1 LLDGA
6 FGCPPGHWRATHE
19 DLKLNPMRPVPRL
32 WLLILLCLTFAMRA
46 EAQSNGR
53 VITAVP
59 GYSLQQ
65 AANGVLGLLGY
76 NVVPDVTAS
85 SLTISRGG
93 QEDTGLQTSQFGLGF
108 TVDPDFPLY
117 LEGFLGYS
125 RYDPRF
131 IFSDGEKKS
140 PLPTR
145 WNNFSG
151 TVGVG
156 WDFPIIEGL
165 VFRPILNAALGHVA
179 TDVSLLGRLLEL
191 KYDREIAFLRRGQM
205 NAYGLGG
212 SLMLDLNIPR
222 PGYEVDLELRYTD
235 IRLSTYGDTS
245 TLVRGESEAKT
256 FNVWGRVRWPMD
268 AEMFGRP
275 LRWVVDL
282 SHSRF
287 FGDQVAIGFDHLTK
301 VGGGIEMNVGRYELG
316 VWDFNMQSIRIVARY
331 LFGQNVSGASVGLA
345 VSF

>member
-1 LLDGA
+1 MRSLRLLLLTLLV
-6 FGCPPGHWRATHE
+6 CPFLA
-19 DLKLNPMRPVPRL
+19 L
-32 WLLILLCLTFAMRA
+32 RA
-46 EAQSNGR
+46 EAQGTGR
-53 VITAVP
+53 VITGIP

-65 AANGVLGLLGY
+65 TANGVLGLLGY

-85 SLTISRGG
+85 SLSISRGG
-93 QEDTGLQTSQFGLGF
+93 QEDTGLQTTQFGLGF

-131 IFSDGEKKS
+131 VFSEGTSKY

-145 WNNFSG
+145 WNHFSG

-165 VFRPILNAALGHVA
+165 VFRPILNAALGHVE
-179 TDVSLLGRLLEL
+179 TDASLFGRLLEL
-191 KYDREIAFLRRGQM
+191 KYDREISFLSRGRM

-235 IRLSTYGDTS
+235 IRLSTFGDTS
-245 TLVRGESEAKT
+245 REVRGEAEAKT
-256 FNVWGRVRWPMD
+256 FNIWGRVRWPMD

-275 LRWVVDL
+275 LRWVVDF

-287 FGDQVAIGFDHLTK
+287 FGDQVA
-301 VGGGIEMNVGRYELG
+301 LG
-316 VWDFNMQSIRIVARY
+316 
-331 LFGQNVSGASVGLA
+331 
-345 VSF
+345 

>member
-1 LLDGA
+1 MRSLRLL
-6 FGCPPGHWRATHE
+6 
-19 DLKLNPMRPVPRL
+19 
-32 WLLILLCLTFAMRA
+32 LLIMFFCPLLIARA
-46 EAQSNGR
+46 EAQGTGR
-53 VITAVP
+53 VITGIP
-59 GYSLQQ
+59 GYNLQQ
-65 AANGVLGLLGY
+65 TANGVLGLLGY

-85 SLTISRGG
+85 SLSISRGG
-93 QEDTGLQTSQFGLGF
+93 QEDTGLETTQFGLGF

-131 IFSDGEKKS
+131 VFSEGEKKS
-140 PLPTR
+140 LLPTR
-145 WNNFSG
+145 WNNVSG

-165 VFRPILNAALGHVA
+165 VFRPILNGALGHVES
-179 TDVSLLGRLLEL
+179 DVSLIGRLLEL
-191 KYDREIAFLRRGQM
+191 KYNKELAFLDRGRM

-222 PGYEVDLELRYTD
+222 PGYEIDLELRYTN
-235 IRLSTYGDTS
+235 IRLSTYGDTNS
-245 TLVRGESEAKT
+245 LVRGESEAKT
-256 FNVWGRVRWPMD
+256 LNLWGRVRWPME

-275 LRWVVDL
+275 MRWVVDF

-287 FGDQVAIGFDHLTK
+287 FGDQVALGFDHLTK

>member
-1 LLDGA
+1 MRLTLLLVLI
-6 FGCPPGHWRATHE
+6 CP
-19 DLKLNPMRPVPRL
+19 
-32 WLLILLCLTFAMRA
+32 LLALRA
-46 EAQSNGR
+46 EAQGTGR
-53 VITAVP
+53 VITGIP
-59 GYSLQQ
+59 GNNLQQ
-65 AANGVLGLLGY
+65 TANGVLGLLGY

-85 SLTISRGG
+85 SLSISRGG
-93 QEDTGLQTSQFGLGF
+93 QDDTGLQTTQFGLGF

-131 IFSDGEKKS
+131 IFSQGRDKTI
-140 PLPTR
+140 LPTR

-165 VFRPILNAALGHVA
+165 VFRPILNAALGHVES
-179 TDVSLLGRLLEL
+179 DVSLAGRLLEL
-191 KYDREIAFLRRGQM
+191 KYDRELAFLDRGRM

-235 IRLSTYGDTS
+235 IRLATFGDTS
-245 TLVRGESEAKT
+245 RAVRGEAEAKT
-256 FNVWGRVRWPMD
+256 FNLWGRVRWPMD

-275 LRWVVDL
+275 LRWVVDF
-282 SHSRF
+282 SHSHF
-287 FGDQVAIGFDHLTK
+287 FGDQVALGFDRLTK
-301 VGGGIEMNVGRYELG
+301 LGGGIEMNVGRYELG
-316 VWDFNMQSIRIVARY
+316 VWDFNMQTIRIVGRY
-331 LFGQNVSGASVGLA
+331 LFGNNVSGGSIGLA

>member
-1 LLDGA
+1 MRSLRRLL
-6 FGCPPGHWRATHE
+6 
-19 DLKLNPMRPVPRL
+19 LM
-32 WLLILLCLTFAMRA
+32 LLCCPLLALRA
-46 EAQSNGR
+46 EAQSTGR
-53 VITAVP
+53 VITGIP
-59 GYSLQQ
+59 GYNLQQ
-65 AANGVLGLLGY
+65 TANGVLGLLGY

-85 SLTISRGG
+85 SLSISRGG
-93 QEDTGLQTSQFGLGF
+93 QEDTGLQTTQFGLGF

-131 IFSDGEKKS
+131 VFSEGEKKS
-140 PLPTR
+140 YLPTR

-165 VFRPILNAALGHVA
+165 VFRPILNAALGHVES
-179 TDVSLLGRLLEL
+179 DVSLIGRLLEL
-191 KYDREIAFLRRGQM
+191 KYNRELAFLDRGRM

-222 PGYEVDLELRYTD
+222 PNYEVDLELRYTD
-235 IRLSTYGDTS
+235 IRLSTFGDTS
-245 TLVRGESEAKT
+245 SLVRGEAEAKT

-275 LRWVVDL
+275 LRWVVDF

-287 FGDQVAIGFDHLTK
+287 FGDQVALGFDHLTK

-331 LFGQNVSGASVGLA
+331 LFGQNVSGASIGLA

>member
-1 LLDGA
+1 MQSLRRLLLLLL
-6 FGCPPGHWRATHE
+6 FCP
-19 DLKLNPMRPVPRL
+19 
-32 WLLILLCLTFAMRA
+32 LLVARA
-46 EAQSNGR
+46 EAEENRR
-53 VITAVP
+53 VITGIP

-65 AANGVLGLLGY
+65 TAEGVLGLLGY

-85 SLTISRGG
+85 SLSISRGG
-93 QEDTGLQTSQFGLGF
+93 QEDTGLQTTQFGLGF

-131 IFSDGEKKS
+131 IFSEGQKKS
-140 PLPTR
+140 LLPTR

-165 VFRPILNAALGHVA
+165 VFRPILNASLGHVE

-191 KYDREIAFLRRGQM
+191 KYDRELAFLQRGRM

-212 SLMLDLNIPR
+212 SLMLDLSIPR
-222 PGYEVDLELRYTD
+222 PGYEIDLELRYTD
-235 IRLSTYGDTS
+235 IRLSTFGDTS
-245 TLVRGESEAKT
+245 RLVRGEAEAKT
-256 FNVWGRVRWPMD
+256 LNLWGRVRWPMD

-275 LRWVVDL
+275 LRWVVDF

-287 FGDQVAIGFDHLTK
+287 FGDQVALGFDHLTK

>member
-1 LLDGA
+1 MRSLRLL
-6 FGCPPGHWRATHE
+6 
-19 DLKLNPMRPVPRL
+19 
-32 WLLILLCLTFAMRA
+32 LLTLLCGPLLALPA
-46 EAQSNGR
+46 EAQGTGR
-53 VITAVP
+53 VITGIP

-65 AANGVLGLLGY
+65 TANGVLGLLGY

-85 SLTISRGG
+85 SLSISRGD
-93 QEDTGLQTSQFGLGF
+93 QSDTGLQTTQFGLGF

-131 IFSDGEKKS
+131 VFSQGTDKTT
-140 PLPTR
+140 LPTR
-145 WNNFSG
+145 WNNVSG
-151 TVGVG
+151 TIGVG

-165 VFRPILNAALGHVA
+165 VFRPILNAALGHVE
-179 TDVSLLGRLLEL
+179 TDASILARLLEA
-191 KYDREIAFLRRGQM
+191 KYDREIAFLKRGRM

-222 PGYEVDLELRYTD
+222 PGYEIDLELRYTD
-235 IRLSTYGDTS
+235 IRLSTYGDTT
-245 TLVRGESEAKT
+245 TLVRGEAEAKT
-256 FNVWGRVRWPMD
+256 FNIWGRVRWPME

-275 LRWVVDL
+275 LRWVVDF

-287 FGDQVAIGFDHLTK
+287 LGDQVALGFDHLTK

-316 VWDFNMQSIRIVARY
+316 VWDFNMQTIRIVARY

>member
-1 LLDGA
+1 MRSLRCLL
-6 FGCPPGHWRATHE
+6 
-19 DLKLNPMRPVPRL
+19 LM
-32 WLLILLCLTFAMRA
+32 LLCCPLLALRA
-46 EAQSNGR
+46 EAQSTGR
-53 VITAVP
+53 VITGIP
-59 GYSLQQ
+59 GYNLQQ
-65 AANGVLGLLGY
+65 TANGVLGLLGY

-85 SLTISRGG
+85 SLSISRGG
-93 QEDTGLQTSQFGLGF
+93 QEDTGLQTTQFGLGF

-131 IFSDGEKKS
+131 VFSEGEKKS
-140 PLPTR
+140 YLPTR

-165 VFRPILNAALGHVA
+165 VFRPILNAALGHVES
-179 TDVSLLGRLLEL
+179 DVSLIGRLLEL
-191 KYDREIAFLRRGQM
+191 KYNRELAFLDRGRM

-235 IRLSTYGDTS
+235 IRLSTFGDTS
-245 TLVRGESEAKT
+245 SLVRGEAEAKT

-275 LRWVVDL
+275 LRWVVDF
-282 SHSRF
+282 SHSRY
-287 FGDQVAIGFDHLTK
+287 FGDQVALGFDHLTK

-331 LFGQNVSGASVGLA
+331 LFGQNVSGASIGLA

>member
-1 LLDGA
+1 MQLLR
-6 FGCPPGHWRATHE
+6 F
-19 DLKLNPMRPVPRL
+19 V
-32 WLLILLCLTFAMRA
+32 ILLGLVLAFPAKGA
-46 EAQSNGR
+46 WAQSNGR
-53 VITAVP
+53 VITGIP

-65 AANGVLGLLGY
+65 AADGVLGLLGY
-76 NVVPDVTAS
+76 NVIPDVTAS
-85 SLTISRGG
+85 SLSISRGG
-93 QEDTGLQTSQFGLGF
+93 QNDTGLQTTQFGLGF

-131 IFSDGEKKS
+131 VFSEGAQKS
-140 PLPTR
+140 VLPTR
-145 WNNFSG
+145 WNNVSG

-165 VFRPILNAALGHVA
+165 VFRPILNASLGHVE
-179 TDVSLLGRLLEL
+179 TDVSLIGRLLEL
-191 KYDREIAFLRRGQM
+191 KFNRELAFLDRGRM

-212 SLMLDLNIPR
+212 SLMLDLNIQR

-235 IRLSTYGDTS
+235 IRLSTFGDTS
-245 TLVRGESEAKT
+245 TLVRGESDAKT
-256 FNVWGRVRWPMD
+256 ANVWGRVRWPMD

-275 LRWVVDL
+275 LRWVVDF

-287 FGDQVAIGFDHLTK
+287 FGDQVALGFDHLTK

-316 VWDFNMQSIRIVARY
+316 VWDFNMQSIRIVGRY
-331 LFGQNVSGASVGLA
+331 LFGNNVSGASVGLA

>member
-1 LLDGA
+1 
-6 FGCPPGHWRATHE
+6 
-19 DLKLNPMRPVPRL
+19 MRSLRCL
-32 WLLILLCLTFAMRA
+32 LLIMFFCPLAALRA
-46 EAQSNGR
+46 EAQGTGR
-53 VITAVP
+53 VITGIP
-59 GYSLQQ
+59 GYNLQQ
-65 AANGVLGLLGY
+65 TANGVLGLLGY

-93 QEDTGLQTSQFGLGF
+93 QEDTGLQTTQFGLGF

-131 IFSDGEKKS
+131 VFSEGEKKS
-140 PLPTR
+140 YLPTR

-165 VFRPILNAALGHVA
+165 VFRPILNAALGHVES
-179 TDVSLLGRLLEL
+179 DVSLIGRLLEL
-191 KYDREIAFLRRGQM
+191 KYNRELAFLDRGRM

-235 IRLSTYGDTS
+235 IRLSTFGDTS
-245 TLVRGESEAKT
+245 RLVRGEAEAKT

-275 LRWVVDL
+275 LRWVVDF

-287 FGDQVAIGFDHLTK
+287 FGDQVALGFDHLTK

-331 LFGQNVSGASVGLA
+331 LFGQNVSGASIGLA